1 MIYSEVYLLSF
12 NDLYTLIFAN
22 RYKKLSKIDQK
33 RIIQLIDDLKENPK
47 LGKELA
53 KFHGWWSAKKGYLRI
68 IFSIDWNRQEIIFR
82 SLSVRKKWRR
92 N

>member
-12 NDLYTLIFAN
+12 SDLYTPTFAN

-33 RIIQLIDDLKENPK
+33 RIIQLIDDLKKNPK
-47 LGKELA
+47 LGKELP
-53 KFHGWWSAKKGYLRI
+53 KFHGYWSAKKGYLRI

-82 SLSVRKKWRR
+82 SLAIRKKLR
-92 N
+92 

>member
-12 NDLYTLIFAN
+12 NDLYTHTFAN

-68 IFSIDWNRQEIIFR
+68 LFSIDWNRQEIIFR
-82 SLSVRKKWRR
+82 SLVIQKKWKR

>member
-12 NDLYTLIFAN
+12 NDLYTLTFAN

-33 RIIQLIDDLKENPK
+33 RVILLIDDLKENPK
-47 LGKELA
+47 LGKELT

-82 SLSVRKKWRR
+82 SLAARKKWRK